1 MTSRP
6 SSALDRPE
14 FPWRRVSA
22 LLGLEAEDAQVA
34 LRDDE
39 RSREAV
45 EQACR
50 DFIAADDERRAGR
63 IPSSPIALHPDFPTG
78 TGMSLIGACVLWQAH
93 RYLPAL
99 GLRAAIDHYEDGDD
113 EIAASFVGLVRQHAE
128 AGENSA
134 EAWAAESLLL
144 AIMQRSGDPAEAEI
158 LARELVAYHV
168 PLDLWRETS
177 PGSHLPDDAMDWHGG
192 AMVEGMPPRRDG
204 SALSVE
210 DAEAY
215 LHQLMTQMQHEA
227 EAEGD
232 GGRSVTDGR

>member
-1 MTSRP
+1 MTSTP

-50 DFIAADDERRAGR
+50 DFIAADDDRRAGR
-63 IPSSPIALHPDFPTG
+63 TPSVAVASHPDFPTG
-78 TGMSLIGACVLWQAH
+78 IVMSLIGACVLWKAH

-113 EIAASFVGLVRQHAE
+113 EIAASFVGLVRQYAQAE
-128 AGENSA
+128 QNSA

-144 AIMQRSGDPAEAEI
+144 AIMQRSGDPAEAEV
-158 LARELVAYHV
+158 LARDLAAHHV
-168 PLDLWRETS
+168 PLDLWQETS
-177 PGSHLPDDAMDWHGG
+177 PGSSLPDDTMTWHGG
-192 AMVEGMPPRRDG
+192 ALVEGMPPRRDG
-204 SALSVE
+204 SALSIE

-215 LHQLMTQMQHEA
+215 LQQLMTEMQHEA

-232 GGRSVTDGR
+232 RGPGADQSS

>member
-1 MTSRP
+1 MTSHA

-14 FPWRRVSA
+14 FPWRRVA
-22 LLGLEAEDAQVA
+22 GLLGLDADRAQAA
-34 LRDDE
+34 LRDEED
-39 RSREAV
+39 SRAAV

-63 IPSSPIALHPDFPTG
+63 TPSSPIAAHPDFPTG
-78 TGMSLIGACVLWQAH
+78 VAMSLIGACVLWQAP

-128 AGENSA
+128 AGEHSA

-144 AIMQRSGDPAEAEI
+144 AIQQRSGDPAEAEI
-158 LARELVAYHV
+158 LARDLVAHHV
-168 PLDLWRETS
+168 PLSLWRETS
-177 PGSHLPDDAMDWHGG
+177 PGSHLPDDTMAWHGG

-215 LHQLMTQMQHEA
+215 LQQLMTQMQHEA
-227 EAEGD
+227 EAESD
-232 GGRSVTDGR
+232 GGPAPGQYP

>member
-1 MTSRP
+1 MTQSS

-14 FPWRRVSA
+14 FPWQRVA
-22 LLGLEAEDAQVA
+22 GLLGLDTERAQVA
-34 LRDDE
+34 LRDEDG
-39 RSREAV
+39 SREAV

-63 IPSSPIALHPDFPTG
+63 TPSSPIAAHPDFPTG
-78 TGMSLIGACVLWQAH
+78 TAMSLIGACVLWQAH
-93 RYLPAL
+93 RYLPSL

-128 AGENSA
+128 TAETSA

-144 AIMQRSGDPAEAEI
+144 AIMQRSGDPAEAEV
-158 LARELVAYHV
+158 LARDLIAHHV

-215 LHQLMTQMQHEA
+215 LQQLMTEMQHEA

-232 GGRSVTDGR
+232 GDRPGEPTR